1 MFEAKKVTVQTG
13 GEVELLMKELLMKED
28 KASEDSEVTAEIK
41 HLTKFGNLTI
51 LFSKQMKTD
60 FNIT

>member
-1 MFEAKKVTVQTG
+1 MFEAKKGTVQFVG
-13 GEVELLMKELLMKED
+13 KVGLLIKED